1 MENFYTIKTFIGEG
15 FSGNTEDSNPIEIE
29 YAPLDDAIIIR
40 ECLEED
46 SEIWLNAECLNDLIE
61 QLKEFSEVIKNSKV
75 RENN

>member
-15 FSGNTEDSNPIEIE
+15 FSGNTENSNPIEIE

-46 SEIWLNAECLNDLIE
+46 SEI
-61 QLKEFSEVIKNSKV
+61 
-75 RENN
+75 